1 MTRLSVRPRL
11 AALGLEP
18 SPAPNSLWLKNPA
31 VDKSLP
37 VHYMV
42 RHADRFGFDLASAVA
57 FGDNPA
63 GERPQTTRL
72 PPRSLRFPHG
82 ANFFHFVVDFLR
94 PILERRCC
102 WSDLISLAV

>member
-57 FGDNPA
+57 FGDNPG
-63 GERPQTTRL
+63 GERPQTTPL
-72 PPRSLRFPHG
+72 PPALAAFATLTALR
-82 ANFFHFVVDFLR
+82 R
-94 PILERRCC
+94 QR
-102 WSDLISLAV
+102 

>member
-1 MTRLSVRPRL
+1 MSRLSVRPRL

-18 SPAPNSLWLKNPA
+18 SAAPNSLWLKNPA

-63 GERPQTTRL
+63 GETRPLATDFVWCYV
-72 PPRSLRFPHG
+72 SHYGG
-82 ANFFHFVVDFLR
+82 AAQATMSR
-94 PILERRCC
+94 
-102 WSDLISLAV
+102 

>member
-1 MTRLSVRPRL
+1 MPRDISEDYMSRLSVRPRL

-72 PPRSLRFPHG
+72 PPRWLRFPH
-82 ANFFHFVVDFLR
+82 
-94 PILERRCC
+94 
-102 WSDLISLAV
+102 